1 MAQSCLILCD
11 PMDYIVHGIL
21 QARILEWVAI
31 PFSRGS
37 SQPRNWTRVSC
48 KEICKNRKQYHC
60 RLERWWNKKSQILLP
75 PTDILIHKQYTQ
87 ENPLW
92 EGSFSQLRSSCTQL
106 AQNQLQQIQRK
117 NLWQLL
123 GIGPLPGIVS
133 HGWEETTS
141 SWILLWNKREDWT
154 ICPTFWLSL
163 GERRAS
169 LRE

>member
-1 MAQSCLILCD
+1 MAQSCLTLCD
-11 PMDYIVHGIL
+11 PMDYIVHWIL
-21 QARILEWVAI
+21 QARIPEWVAI

-87 ENPLW
+87 ENPWW

-163 GERRAS
+163 GERRAC
-169 LRE
+169 LKE